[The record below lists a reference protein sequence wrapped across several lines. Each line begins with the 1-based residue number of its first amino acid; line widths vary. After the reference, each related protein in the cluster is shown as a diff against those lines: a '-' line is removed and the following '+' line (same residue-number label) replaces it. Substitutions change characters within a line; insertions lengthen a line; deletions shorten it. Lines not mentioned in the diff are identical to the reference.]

1 MRIFVFFAT
10 LILGVGI
17 ASIFKPSAA
26 TPVPCSDRSSN
37 YRGVSFSRE
46 QIDFR
51 SRNFSKQ
58 EASELVGK
66 RVRNLSNLSAKCPKD
81 FGDCLSINVG
91 EKGEVVSV
99 LPSIE
104 DTYLIEIKWDNLPS
118 DNRIEHSG
126 NFVTRVGREASF
138 EIIY

>member
-1 MRIFVFFAT
+1 MRILVFIAT

-17 ASIFKPSAA
+17 ASIFKSSPEKQI
-26 TPVPCSDRSSN
+26 PCSN
-37 YRGVSFSRE
+37 YAGSARVMSFSPE
-46 QIDFR
+46 KIDYK
-51 SRNFSKQ
+51 SRNFSQQ
-58 EASELVGK
+58 EAVELVGK

-81 FGDCLSINVG
+81 FGNCLSLDVG
-91 EKGEVVSV
+91 EKGEVVGV
-99 LPSIE
+99 LPSMD